1 VLGVPYRITGD
12 ATGRVAGRDWDAAKE
27 GYADYLIELIDA
39 TYLPGLKGAIL
50 KRTVHSPLDL
60 ERKLSSAVMGT
71 ICHGAMLPYQ
81 MGAMRPIP
89 ELGEYRTPVANVY
102 LCGSGTHPGAGV
114 SMGSGR
120 NAAQV
125 IYGDL
130 GLDFRTTVGVT
141 ASMTQADARR
151 S

>member
-1 VLGVPYRITGD
+1 MV
-12 ATGRVAGRDWDAAKE
+12 
-27 GYADYLIELIDA
+27 
-39 TYLPGLKGAIL
+39 
-50 KRTVHSPLDL
+50 
-60 ERKLSSAVMGT
+60 
-71 ICHGAMLPYQ
+71 PYQ

-89 ELGEYRTPVANVY
+89 ELGEYRSPVSNVY

-125 IYGDL
+125 IYKDL
-130 GLDFRTTVGVT
+130 GLDFGATIGAT
-141 ASMTQADARR
+141 AIEQRAGGDR